1 MHGLVR
7 VALLD
12 RAYQLGSR
20 LARTT
25 RTAIS
30 LAAGQS
36 RWGPGDLYAAWMTA
50 RFYAAASLID
60 QIDPDQDP
68 DTAFAVH
75 TAPWTGTTRIYQ
87 EDQR

>member
-1 MHGLVR
+1 MHGLIRATV
-7 VALLD
+7 LS
-12 RAYQLGSR
+12 RAYNAGSR

-30 LAAGQS
+30 LAAAQS
-36 RWGPGDLYAAWMTA
+36 RWGPTDLYAAWMAA
-50 RFYAAASLID
+50 RFYAAGRLID
-60 QIDPDQDP
+60 QIDPEQDP

-75 TAPWTGTTRIYQ
+75 TAPWIGTTRIYQ